1 MIKKRADTIET
12 QSVGFLLQFFSEW
25 NPNELTNDR
34 GLDFHITIF
43 ENEVS
48 TRYAFCVQ
56 LKATDSINIKGES
69 IKFSID
75 VRHLAYFCDYID
87 PVLLIIYDAQNGIG
101 YYLNI
106 FDYCTTVL
114 DNEKP
119 EWRTQK
125 YITLNIPITNRL
137 NELEVIKNDIT
148 ETTKKK
154 LRYNTNLLEWYEGYE
169 SSLSNPE
176 ILEQIMDKNE
186 QDTIRMRFHS
196 SQLYFYQDDLQ
207 KTKEQFQKVYTM
219 KREDENHLKAILG
232 YILSQNIILDDIN
245 NELSTLCK
253 EGIELAKKISN
264 DLYLNTFSFFLNL
277 LEYIKIINQVLPIFI
292 IRKLNSDRGTYDLFI
307 NTLEE
312 ADIKKLNIKS
322 YESNKKIFLILNKF
336 LEQEDYRTYLI
347 LLLHII
353 RIGNYANEIL
363 IRFIDESIVIESV
376 EKFKPFVAI
385 IEKLSE
391 IGNDNEIALFSY
403 FCLGGYYNIY
413 DNEIAKNY
421 YNKGLKLAQEIEH
434 TFYVR
439 KFNEMLS
446 MLEEDFE
453 EFSLEKYQEL
463 PIEEALKDEIEMLK
477 MNIKSI
483 SNGHRKKVYTVA
495 LNDLDPTDF
504 LKSCKYLA
512 IKYNPSP
519 VGISMVLYSI
529 GGKIVM
535 CLNKEKYSSSANLSS
550 LRKYFEDKICY
561 NCTDKSPR
569 KENWHFNQKILLEM
583 ESMVTDVIQ
592 KIKFKK

>member
-245 NELSTLCK
+245 ANIRL
-253 EGIELAKKISN
+253 
-264 DLYLNTFSFFLNL
+264 
-277 LEYIKIINQVLPIFI
+277 VLWDIAGQD
-292 IRKLNSDRGTYDLFI
+292 KYDLSRRMF
-307 NTLEE
+307 
-312 ADIKKLNIKS
+312 
-322 YESNKKIFLILNKF
+322 F
-336 LEQEDYRTYLI
+336 Q
-347 LLLHII
+347 
-353 RIGNYANEIL
+353 G
-363 IRFIDESIVIESV
+363 
-376 EKFKPFVAI
+376 
-385 IEKLSE
+385 
-391 IGNDNEIALFSY
+391 
-403 FCLGGYYNIY
+403 CLGGLFIY
-413 DNEIAKNY
+413 DITRQITLKNIEIKWAKDFKEFTEKHPAY
-421 YNKGLKLAQEIEH
+421 VLIGNK
-434 TFYVR
+434 
-439 KFNEMLS
+439 
-446 MLEEDFE
+446 
-453 EFSLEKYQEL
+453 
-463 PIEEALKDEIEMLK
+463 KDL
-477 MNIKSI
+477 
-483 SNGHRKKVYTVA
+483 G
-495 LNDLDPTDF
+495 
-504 LKSCKYLA
+504 
-512 IKYNPSP
+512 
-519 VGISMVLYSI
+519 
-529 GGKIVM
+529 
-535 CLNKEKYSSSANLSS
+535 
-550 LRKYFEDKICY
+550 
-561 NCTDKSPR
+561 
-569 KENWHFNQKILLEM
+569 
-583 ESMVTDVIQ
+583 
-592 KIKFKK
+592 